1 MMPFL
6 IKFCPMELNL
16 QGNVKEKIVVP
27 LQGGLVEH
35 AQKRV
40 PVVSNLFVV
49 FSSYLATLHFFAN
62 TVNIE
67 FEICCSYLVF
77 SLQRLGLTKILVVNF
92 VT

>member
-1 MMPFL
+1 
-6 IKFCPMELNL
+6 MELNL